1 MGSRMRSAENAD
13 ASPRELY
20 LELLIRILTNMIY
33 GDPSTN
39 PESAGPFQ
47 SELRFAGR
55 DWPAVAHTMIGVR
68 RLENV
73 RELVQRVID
82 ESIPGDLVE
91 AGVWRGGCCILMRG
105 ILAANAIRD
114 RKVYAIASFA
124 GLPPPQPDL

>member
-1 MGSRMRSAENAD
+1 MESRMKSTGNAD
-13 ASPRELY
+13 AAPRELY
-20 LELLIRILTNMIY
+20 LDLLIRILTNLIY

-47 SELRFAGR
+47 PELRFAGR

-82 ESIPGDLVE
+82 ESIPGDLAE
-91 AGVWRGGCCILMRG
+91 AGVCAV
-105 ILAANAIRD
+105 AA
-114 RKVYAIASFA
+114 AS
-124 GLPPPQPDL
+124 